1 MQALKLLVRAFCVLA
16 FLTGAADMI
25 AGVRL
30 LIVGG
35 ARLGGVARDP
45 VLNSQVAFWGAM
57 WFGFGVV
64 LWRTSANLRA
74 EASLF
79 RVLCAII
86 VLAGVARCGAA
97 RANGLPGPA
106 LTVAMIVELLAGT
119 GLYLWHAALFK
130 DGGNGNRPRTDP
142 G

>member
-16 FLTGAADMI
+16 FLTGAVDMI

-35 ARLGGVARDP
+35 ARLGDVARDP

-64 LWRTSANLRA
+64 LWRTSAHLRA

-86 VLAGVARCGAA
+86 VLAGLARLGAA
-97 RANGLPGPA
+97 LATGLPGPA
-106 LTVAMIVELLAGT
+106 LTVAMFVELFAGT
-119 GLYLWHAALFK
+119 GLYLWHAAMMK
-130 DGGNGNRPRTDP
+130 GNGNPPRTDA

>member
-1 MQALKLLVRAFCVLA
+1 MKLVARAFCVLA
-16 FLTGAADMI
+16 FLTGAVDMI

-35 ARLGGVARDP
+35 ARLADVARDP

-64 LWRTSANLRA
+64 LWRTSSNLRA

-86 VLAGVARCGAA
+86 VLAGFARLGAA
-97 RANGLPGPA
+97 LATGLPGTA
-106 LTVAMIVELLAGT
+106 LTLAMIVESPSPKIAAAYASSAGQRT
-119 GLYLWHAALFK
+119 GTRVA
-130 DGGNGNRPRTDP
+130 RMPP
-142 G
+142 

>member
-1 MQALKLLVRAFCVLA
+1 MRALKLVVRAFCILA
-16 FLTGAADMI
+16 FLTGAVDMI

-35 ARLGGVARDP
+35 ARLADVARDP

-64 LWRTSANLRA
+64 LWRTSADLRA

-86 VLAGVARCGAA
+86 VLAGLARLGAA
-97 RANGLPGPA
+97 LANGLPGPA

-119 GLYLWHAALFK
+119 GLYLWHAALSR
-130 DGGNGNRPRTDP
+130 GAT
-142 G
+142 